1 LTEDDVKAKRNRAAA
16 CIDQLKSL
24 NSYVEVSTSTVSS
37 DDELLTKDYLG
48 KFQVVVSCDKSI
60 ASLVKLNEMCREV
73 NAKFIAVESRGLAGA
88 LFCDFG
94 KDFECH
100 DQDGEAPITNI
111 VTEITNVRCVAL
123 YIRIGCFFLK

>member
-24 NSYVEVSTSTVSS
+24 NSYVEVATSTITS
-37 DDELLTKDYLG
+37 DAELLTRDYLS
-48 KFQVVVSCDKSI
+48 KFQVVVSCDRSI
-60 ASLVKLNEMCREV
+60 ASLVKLNELCREV

-94 KDFECH
+94 NDFECH
-100 DQDGEAPITNI
+100 DQDGEPPITNI
-111 VTEITNVRCVAL
+111 VTKINNVRL
-123 YIRIGCFFLK
+123 IR